1 MLSSRSNKIET
12 SSEIVLE
19 DLLRYNSSPIRDPA
33 RANEPDVPVV
43 FKASNWNRARKR
55 IDDYNEQLIENR
67 KKKGHKLD
75 RLLTGLIEYEA
86 HPPPPEE

>member
-1 MLSSRSNKIET
+1 M
-12 SSEIVLE
+12 LE